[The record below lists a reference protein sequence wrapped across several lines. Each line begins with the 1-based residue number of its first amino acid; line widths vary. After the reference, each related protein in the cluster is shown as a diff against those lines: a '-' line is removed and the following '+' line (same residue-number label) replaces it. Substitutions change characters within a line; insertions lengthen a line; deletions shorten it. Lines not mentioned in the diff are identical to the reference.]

1 MAAEKPLYQR
11 TWFIVLVT
19 FVAFSILATALNGGS
34 DEDSPSTTQQET
46 STPTPTPTPTES
58 DSESSE
64 PSAEPSEDPDS
75 SDNISY
81 FISSSTGQ
89 FRDLEKDV
97 NDAIER
103 TEKDQTIRLLG
114 NVLEFTFN
122 YGQLNALDAPTAI
135 AEQWNSGMADLDA
148 AIELSS
154 DGATDFVGGDITMS
168 EMINLLYGVRSQ
180 VENLRSIVSTL
191 E

>member
-1 MAAEKPLYQR
+1 MATEKPLYQR
-11 TWFIVLVT
+11 TWFIIFVT
-19 FVAFSILATALNGGS
+19 FVAFSILATALNSGS
-34 DEDSPSTTQQET
+34 DEESPSTSQQET

-58 DSESSE
+58 ESETSE

-75 SDNISY
+75 ADNISY

-89 FRDLEKDV
+89 FRDLDKDV
-97 NDAIER
+97 SDAIER
-103 TEKDQTIRLLG
+103 AEKDQTIRLLG
-114 NVLEFTFN
+114 NVLEFAFN

-135 AEQWNSGMADLDA
+135 AEQWAAGMAALDA

-154 DGATDFVGGDITMS
+154 DGATDFVGGDITTS
-168 EMINLLYGVRSQ
+168 EMINLINGVQSQ
-180 VENLRSIVSTL
+180 VDNLRSIVSTL

>member
-1 MAAEKPLYQR
+1 MATDKPLYQR
-11 TWFIVLVT
+11 TWFIIFVT

-34 DEDSPSTTQQET
+34 DEESPSTSQQET
-46 STPTPTPTPTES
+46 STPTPTE
-58 DSESSE
+58 SESQTSE

-75 SDNISY
+75 ADNISY

-89 FRDLEKDV
+89 FRDLDKDV
-97 NDAIER
+97 SDAIER
-103 TEKDQTIRLLG
+103 AEKDQTIRLLG
-114 NVLEFTFN
+114 NVLEFAFN

-135 AEQWNSGMADLDA
+135 AEQWAVGMAALDA

-154 DGATDFVGGDITMS
+154 DGATDFVGGDITTS
-168 EMINLLYGVRSQ
+168 EMINLINGVQSQ
-180 VENLRSIVSTL
+180 VDNLRSIVSTL